1 MGENMELKIQDGKFW
16 ILENRSEEKNIE
28 RYCYDNEKSAMSRV
42 KQMLK
47 SVDAQK
53 LFLST
58 VDMTGKDWQIIGVQ
72 WSVIA
77 MGIVR
82 DEMSEKE
89 EKNEINI

>member
-1 MGENMELKIQDGKFW
+1 MELEIKSGKFW
-16 ILENRSEEKNIE
+16 ILENKENENTIE
-28 RYCYDNEKSAMSRV
+28 RYVYDDEKSAMGRV
-42 KQMLK
+42 KQLLK

-58 VDMTGKDWQIIGVQ
+58 IDITGKEWQITGVS

-82 DEMSEKE
+82 DEPTDKV
-89 EKNEINI
+89 

>member
-1 MGENMELKIQDGKFW
+1 MELETKNGKFW
-16 ILENRSEEKNIE
+16 ILENKENENNIE
-28 RYCYDNEKSAMSRV
+28 RYIYDDEISAMSRV
-42 KQMLK
+42 KQLLK

-58 VDMTGKDWQIIGVQ
+58 VDITGKEWQIAGVP

-82 DEMSEKE
+82 E
-89 EKNEINI
+89 EIVEQKSTY

>member
-1 MGENMELKIQDGKFW
+1 MELEIKNGKFW
-16 ILENRSEEKNIE
+16 ILENKENEDNIE
-28 RYCYDNEKSAMSRV
+28 RYVYDDERSAMSRV
-42 KQMLK
+42 KQLLK

-58 VDMTGKDWQIIGVQ
+58 VDITGKEWQIVGVS

-82 DEMSEKE
+82 E
-89 EKNEINI
+89 ESIKS